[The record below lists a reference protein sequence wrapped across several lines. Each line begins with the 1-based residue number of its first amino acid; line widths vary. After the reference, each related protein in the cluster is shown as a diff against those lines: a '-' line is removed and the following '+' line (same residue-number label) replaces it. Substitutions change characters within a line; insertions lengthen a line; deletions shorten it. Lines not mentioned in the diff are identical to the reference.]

1 MDQQRAI
8 RYLTSHYSRLSE
20 KNLKDIFESIIERLI
35 DSGKYD
41 KEFLDH
47 VIEGLTDDDWP
58 KYKICAYIDSLDLED
73 RT

>member
-8 RYLTSHYSRLSE
+8 RYLTKHYSRFSE
-20 KNLKDIFESIIERLI
+20 KNLKDIFENIIERLI

-41 KEFLDH
+41 REFLDH
-47 VIEGLTDDDWP
+47 VVEGLAEDDWP
-58 KYKICAYIDSLDLED
+58 KYKICAYIDALDLED